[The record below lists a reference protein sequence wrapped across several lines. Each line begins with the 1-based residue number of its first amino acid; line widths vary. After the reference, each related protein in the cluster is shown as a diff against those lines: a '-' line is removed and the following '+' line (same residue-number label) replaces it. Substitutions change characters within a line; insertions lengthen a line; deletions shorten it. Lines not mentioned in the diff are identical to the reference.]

1 VNSHFGD
8 SRVEGPKTLHQD
20 WRNREVQSP
29 EGAKR
34 FVWGQLLV
42 KCVGT
47 QHFGISEDKNSGFRF
62 RDFRNCRTQ
71 YRCGRGCNK
80 RFGTSEVQ
88 VSEGEELRDLEGEV
102 AKSRTLKSRNAK
114 KYDHIVWS
122 EGDWN

>member
-1 VNSHFGD
+1 V
-8 SRVEGPKTLHQD
+8 R
-20 WRNREVQSP
+20 SP

-47 QHFGISEDKNSGFRF
+47 RHFGISEDKNSGFRF
-62 RDFRNCRTQ
+62 RDSRNCETR
-71 YRCGRGCNK
+71 YCRGRGHDK
-80 RFGTSEVQ
+80 RFGASEVQ

-102 AKSRTLKSRNAK
+102 MKSRTPKFRNRE